1 MSKKIFST
9 MLAMVMTV
17 GGSIGVLAGCSGS
30 KGGNSG
36 NSAGIELDPTKETIN
51 VSLFSA
57 GFGTQWLTDMLN
69 DYNKTLTGNYQFNR
83 IAENTDSINT
93 ITDQISAGICKADI
107 YFNDTSDFQKLIRMD
122 KLLDLTTVWD
132 AQVDGDTRTV
142 RSKIPDSDIF
152 EQAYSYQDKVYGLPF
167 SQGVSG
173 IIYDHDFFVDS
184 KFLKED
190 ATTANGL
197 TVGIDG
203 KEGTYDDGLPTTM
216 AEFKELCDLI
226 RSRGFW
232 PFLYTDTVGGG
243 ITTPVLEIVAGMYE
257 GIESYETTVVYEG
270 TYTSPS
276 TGAVTEITPAEGYK
290 VFELGE
296 GRYKAL
302 DFMEEFLL
310 NTNYFDS
317 SLEGINHT
325 ASEERFIYSH
335 SKGQTRVAMTLNGCW
350 WENEAKSAFET
361 DAKRNGAKWGYGK
374 RDFRFMPIPAIEGQS
389 ETMNGKA
396 VFSTN
401 ADGSVFALK
410 SSNEEKNQAIIDFL
424 KYFTSDKGLAYFASE
439 TGTMPAYRF
448 DMGDAVNN
456 LTPFGRNFYEIMMSD
471 NVEILRPNLLEQ
483 LTPICY
489 LTTNA
494 PTRWSVTISGFEYE
508 LAYEAIVR
516 TSMNDYETA
525 LKNKYTAATW
535 NEVYKQVEG
544 VL

>member
-1 MSKKIFST
+1 MKKRMLSR
-9 MLAMVMTV
+9 MLATLMVL
-17 GGSIGVLAGCSGS
+17 GSSLGVFAGCTP
-30 KGGNSG
+30 GNSSG
-36 NSAGIELDPTKETIN
+36 NGDGTVDLDPNKEVIN

-69 DYNKTLTGNYQFNR
+69 SYNQTLTGNYQFNR
-83 IAENTDSINT
+83 IAENTDSIDT
-93 ITDQISAGICKADI
+93 ITDQITAGVYKADI
-107 YFNDTSDFQKLIRMD
+107 YFNDESNFQKLIRMD
-122 KLLDLTTVWD
+122 KLLDLTAIWD
-132 AQVDGDTRTV
+132 EKVDGDNRTV
-142 RSKIPDSDIF
+142 RSKILDSEIF
-152 EQAYSYQDKVYGLPF
+152 EKAYSYQNKIYGLPF

-197 TVGIDG
+197 SVGIDG
-203 KEGTYDDGLPTTM
+203 KEGTFDDGLPTTM
-216 AEFKELCDLI
+216 TEFKQLCDLI

-257 GIESYETTVVYEG
+257 GMESYKTTVVYEG
-270 TYTSPS
+270 KYTSPS
-276 TGAVTEITPAEGYK
+276 TGLETTITPEEGYK

-302 DFMEEFLL
+302 EFMNEFLL
-310 NTNYFDS
+310 NENYYDT

-350 WENEAKSAFET
+350 WDNEAKPAFAT

-374 RDFRFMPIPAIEGQS
+374 RDFRFMPIPAIDGQS
-389 ETMNGKA
+389 ETMNGKT

-401 ADGSVFALK
+401 ADGSVFAIK
-410 SSNEEKNQAIIDFL
+410 SSNDEKNQAILDFL
-424 KYFTSDKGLAYFASE
+424 KYFTSDEGLSFFASA
-439 TGTMPAYRF
+439 TGSLPAYRF
-448 DMGDAVNN
+448 EMGENVNN
-456 LTPFGRNFYEIMMSD
+456 LTPFSRNFYEIMMSE
-471 NVEILRPNLLEQ
+471 NVEILRPTLLEQ

-489 LTTNA
+489 LSTDA
-494 PTRWSVTISGFEYE
+494 PRRWEVTIDSFEYE
-508 LAYEAIVR
+508 LAYEAITR
-516 TSMNDYETA
+516 TSMTKYVDA
-525 LKNKYTAATW
+525 LKNKYDATSW
-535 NEVYKQVEG
+535 NKIYQQVAG

>member
-1 MSKKIFST
+1 MKKRFLSS
-9 MLAMVMTV
+9 MLATLMILGSSV
-17 GGSIGVLAGCSGS
+17 GAFAGCSDATS
-30 KGGNSG
+30 TGNSG
-36 NSAGIELDPTKETIN
+36 TVNIDPSKEVIN

-69 DYNKTLTGNYQFNR
+69 AYNQTLTGKYQFNR
-83 IAENTDSINT
+83 IAENTDSIDT
-93 ITDQISAGICKADI
+93 ITDQISAGVYKADI
-107 YFNDTSDFQKLIRMD
+107 YFNDTSDFQKLMRMD

-132 AQVDGDTRTV
+132 EKVDGDDRTV
-142 RSKIPDSDIF
+142 RSKVLDSEIF
-152 EQAYSYQDKVYGLPF
+152 EKAYSYQNKIYGLPF

-197 TVGIDG
+197 SVGVDG

-226 RSRGFW
+226 RDRGFW

-243 ITTPVLEIVAGMYE
+243 ITTPILEIIAGMYE
-257 GIESYETTVVYEG
+257 GIDSYKTTVVYEG

-276 TGAVTEITPAEGYK
+276 TGVETTITPADGYK

-296 GRYKAL
+296 GRFKAL
-302 DFMEEFLL
+302 EFMNDFLL
-310 NTNYFDS
+310 NENYYDT
-317 SLEGINHT
+317 SLEGVNHT

-350 WENEAKSAFET
+350 WENEAKPAFAT

-401 ADGSVFALK
+401 ADGSVFAIK
-410 SSNEEKNQAIIDFL
+410 SNDAEKNQAILDFL
-424 KYFTSDKGLAYFASE
+424 KYFTSDEGLSFFASA
-439 TGTMPAYRF
+439 TGTLPAYRF
-448 DMGDAVNN
+448 DIGEAVND

-483 LTPICY
+483 LTPLCY
-489 LTTNA
+489 LTTER
-494 PTRWSVTISGFEYE
+494 PRRWEVTIDGFEYE
-508 LAYEAIVR
+508 LAYEAITR
-516 TSMNDYETA
+516 TSMAKYVDA
-525 LKNKYTAATW
+525 LKNKYDLASW
-535 NEVYKQVEG
+535 NKIYNQVAG